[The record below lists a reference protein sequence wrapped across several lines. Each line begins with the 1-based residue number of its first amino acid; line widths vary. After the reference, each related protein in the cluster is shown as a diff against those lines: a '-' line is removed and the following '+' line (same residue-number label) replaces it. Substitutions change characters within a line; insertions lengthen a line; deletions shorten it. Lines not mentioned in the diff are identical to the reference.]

1 MVSMEL
7 KETTLTKKQSETLT
21 FIKKYMVSHGYPPS
35 VREICAGMGLS
46 SPATAHTHLKEL
58 ENKGYIRKENSKFRT
73 IELLVNNEY
82 DKSKESSNTSNQVVE
97 VPLLGR
103 VSCGNPIEAI
113 ENPTEFFS
121 LPASLIP
128 LNEEIFTLECK
139 GDSMINAGI
148 FDKDIVIIK
157 KQRVCK
163 DGEIVVAM
171 TDENEVTL
179 KRFYKERDHIR
190 LQPENDE
197 MAPIIVNNCTI
208 LGKAIGL
215 YRKIK

>member
-1 MVSMEL
+1 MKSD
-7 KETTLTKKQSETLT
+7 LTKKQEETLT

-58 ENKGYIRKENSKFRT
+58 ANKGFIRKQNSKFRT
-73 IELLVNNEY
+73 IELLVDNEF
-82 DKSKESSNTSNQVVE
+82 DIKEEKEDVVS
-97 VPLLGR
+97 VPLLGK
-103 VSCGNPIEAI
+103 VACGNPIEAI
-113 ENPTEFFS
+113 ENPNEFFT

-128 LNEEIFTLECK
+128 AKESIFTLKCS

-148 FDKDIVIIK
+148 FDKDIVIVQ
-157 KQRVCK
+157 KQNVARN
-163 DGEIVVAM
+163 GEIVVAM
-171 TDENEVTL
+171 TDEGEVTL
-179 KRFYKERDHIR
+179 KRFYKEDGHIR

-197 MAPIIVNNCTI
+197 LAPIIVQNCTI
-208 LGKAIGL
+208 LGIAIGL